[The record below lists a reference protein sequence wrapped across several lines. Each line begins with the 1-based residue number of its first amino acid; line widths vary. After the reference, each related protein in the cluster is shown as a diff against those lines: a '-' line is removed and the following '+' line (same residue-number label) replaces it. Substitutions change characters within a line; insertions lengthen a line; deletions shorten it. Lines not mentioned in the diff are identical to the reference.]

1 MANNEPNLFMRLL
14 LLAVLALSLSACQI
28 LYRLPTRQG
37 NVIDQR
43 DLNKLQ
49 IGMTREQVKF
59 VMGTPVAANPF
70 RDERWDYFGYY
81 KSPRGQSTSRTVSLY
96 FADNKLSRMEGV
108 QQASTE
114 DLSAP
119 DMQAIQTDFKKE
131 ANDSRTIPPPPSDQ
145 QSPIPGGTP

>member
-81 KSPRGQSTSRTVSLY
+81 KSPRG
-96 FADNKLSRMEGV
+96 
-108 QQASTE
+108 
-114 DLSAP
+114 
-119 DMQAIQTDFKKE
+119 
-131 ANDSRTIPPPPSDQ
+131 
-145 QSPIPGGTP
+145 

>member
-1 MANNEPNLFMRLL
+1 MRLL

-81 KSPRGQSTSRTVSLY
+81 KSPRGVSTSRTVSLY
-96 FADNKLSRMEGV
+96 FQDDKLSRMEGA
-108 QQASTE
+108 QQASNE

-119 DMQAIQTDFKKE
+119 DREAIQTDFKKE
-131 ANDSRTIPPPPSDQ
+131 ANESRPQAQPVDRQT
-145 QSPIPGGTP
+145 PIPGGTP